1 MLILLEE
8 LQEREVLLGVQH
20 VQLRLLSLLQQLLV
34 PLLLEE
40 LQQDLGVL
48 SPLPHGNSRLAHGA
62 NAPIAASAASTRNMS
77 VF

>member
-48 SPLPHGNSRLAHGA
+48 SPLPHGKQPLGA
-62 NAPIAASAASTRNMS
+62 RGQRPNRRRSA
-77 VF
+77 V